1 MSLGKE
7 HKMKL
12 TKQEL
17 KNIKGG
23 AGFSAALMNA
33 LLKGVQTVMDAGR
46 YLGSSIRR
54 LVGGN
59 RCPLK

>member
-1 MSLGKE
+1 
-7 HKMKL
+7 MKL

-59 RCPLK
+59 RCPLR